1 MPCQAPSPG
10 LMSDTVRR
18 GTSPTD
24 GRFESDISFRPKQEA
39 QLAPLRNANANPIY
53 PQAYPQLWIT

>member
-1 MPCQAPSPG
+1 
-10 LMSDTVRR
+10 MSDTVRR